1 MTAPLRV
8 VSLGLGPIW
17 LAAAKL
23 LLQKTSLQL
32 VGAIDSHPD
41 KLGLDLSDLLGLA
54 APVGITV
61 EADTD
66 AALLR
71 LKPDA
76 VLHCTSSFLPAI
88 KDQLLACARHGANV
102 ISSAEELLA
111 PHHQHPELAAELHD
125 AAVLGGVTLLDTGV
139 NPGFAMDYLAVVA
152 SAVTFDVRS
161 VKCIRVVDAATRREP
176 LQRKIGAG
184 LTKSEFLKQLDSGK
198 FGHIGMR
205 ESVALVAAGLG
216 FEVDRIEHTV
226 EAVLAQED
234 HKTPYQIVK
243 EGAVAGIRN
252 RGYGY
257 VGKVA
262 VVQLDLAM
270 YVGAPDPRDVIEL
283 ESVPPVRMEFPGGI
297 AGDEATAAIL
307 VNSVHGVVAA
317 APGLRTVLELPPPRI
332 TR

>member
-8 VSLGLGPIW
+8 VSLGLGPIG

-111 PHHQHPELAAELHD
+111 PHHQHPELAAGASLAELD
-125 AAVLGGVTLLDTGV
+125 IEKTRLQSETARIVR
-139 NPGFAMDYLAVVA
+139 FVA
-152 SAVTFDVRS
+152 TAP
-161 VKCIRVVDAATRREP
+161 VKVEP
-176 LQRKIGAG
+176 SDKPLFICACG
-184 LTKSEFLKQLDSGK
+184 LTRNFPFCDGSHKAARSES
-198 FGHIGMR
+198 
-205 ESVALVAAGLG
+205 
-216 FEVDRIEHTV
+216 
-226 EAVLAQED
+226 
-234 HKTPYQIVK
+234 
-243 EGAVAGIRN
+243 EG
-252 RGYGY
+252 
-257 VGKVA
+257 
-262 VVQLDLAM
+262 
-270 YVGAPDPRDVIEL
+270 
-283 ESVPPVRMEFPGGI
+283 
-297 AGDEATAAIL
+297 
-307 VNSVHGVVAA
+307 
-317 APGLRTVLELPPPRI
+317 
-332 TR
+332 